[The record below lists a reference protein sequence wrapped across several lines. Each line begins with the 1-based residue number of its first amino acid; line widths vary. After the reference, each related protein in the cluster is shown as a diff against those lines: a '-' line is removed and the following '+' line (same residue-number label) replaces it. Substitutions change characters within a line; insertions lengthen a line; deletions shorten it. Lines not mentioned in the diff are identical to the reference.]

1 MKIQFQYI
9 LIPIFFWIYLPV
21 IAQNPENP
29 VSVEL
34 GEKTIDISEPFSLSV
49 IVKQSEAAPKI
60 IFPTIKGFQKRD
72 QNIVRTEGNT
82 NSEKKT
88 ITQTITQNYYP
99 EKSGIFEIL
108 PLAVE
113 VNGQQIKTEAISI
126 VVVGDEGIVS
136 LTIPTETSDAFL
148 GLITDKNRV
157 YIGEG
162 FNARISFFVAEST
175 LDMEFYKL
183 DEQLD
188 KILKAVRPAN
198 CWEESFKIREIPNFP
213 ITINGKKYVEYRIY
227 QASYF
232 PITSE
237 AIGFPSF
244 ELTMKLNQ
252 EKAGKKS
259 FTLEKFESKP
269 VQITVIALPN
279 TVNKSQLAVGDY
291 QLNEKIIQKG
301 GFYEYV
307 FEIEGFGIIN
317 SNPNPLQNQ
326 SFFDIYPPL
335 VSQNVSYLNNKVYT
349 KRTLTYQLIPKE
361 KGNFELS
368 KLFYWAYFNPNSVQ
382 IDTLR
387 SKIKV
392 SVLDKNIQMSNA
404 QAINNDPYGVYK
416 DIQNVDS
423 SESAIDYRGIL
434 KNFANVLLVLMIL
447 TMIYIIFKNGK

>member
-1 MKIQFQYI
+1 MKIRFQYI
-9 LIPIFFWIYLPV
+9 LILIFFWIYPPV
-21 IAQNPENP
+21 VAQNPENP

-49 IVKQSEAAPKI
+49 IIKQSEAAPKI

-82 NSEKKT
+82 KSEKKA

-99 EKSGIFEIL
+99 EKLGVFEIL
-108 PLAVE
+108 PLIIE
-113 VNGQQIKTEAISI
+113 VNGQQIKTEVISI
-126 VVVGDEGIVS
+126 AVVGDEEVIS
-136 LTIPTETSDAFL
+136 LTIPTETSDAFV

-175 LDMEFYKL
+175 LDMEFYRL

-188 KILKAVRPAN
+188 KILKAVKPAN

-213 ITINGKKYVEYRIY
+213 VTINGKKYIEYRIY

-244 ELTMKLNQ
+244 ELMMKLNQ

-259 FTLEKFESKP
+259 FILKKFESKP
-269 VQITVIALPN
+269 VNIAVIPLPS
-279 TVNKSQLAVGDY
+279 TINKSQLAVGDY
-291 QLNEKIIQKG
+291 QLNEKVIQKG

-317 SNPNPLQNQ
+317 SNPNPLQSQ
-326 SFFDIYPPL
+326 SFFDIYPPV

-368 KLFYWAYFNPNSVQ
+368 KLFYWTYFNPNSAQ

-387 SKIKV
+387 SEIKV
-392 SVLDKNIQMSNA
+392 SVLDKNIQMSNT
-404 QAINNDPYGVYK
+404 QAINNDPFGVYK

-423 SESAIDYRGIL
+423 SDSGIDYQGIL
-434 KNFANVLLVLMIL
+434 KNFANVLLVFMIL